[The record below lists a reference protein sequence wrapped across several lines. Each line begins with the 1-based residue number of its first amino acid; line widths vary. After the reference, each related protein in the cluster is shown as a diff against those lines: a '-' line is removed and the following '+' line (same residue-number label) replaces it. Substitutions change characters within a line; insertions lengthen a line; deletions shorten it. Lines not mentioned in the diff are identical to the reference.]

1 MLGFLSAQDNNQS
14 KTFFFQVFK
23 RTLFFF
29 PFLFLKYKYPDEH
42 SVDVISV
49 LCELGR
55 KLYFKRSRK
64 NWKFK
69 TINRDQWDSVHTSP
83 SYWAI
88 SCVTNVK
95 GKVYKMICLTRI
107 QVGGKKRLHFY
118 KCFLKFKIFLLFLV
132 HNEYSLCW
140 FTELSCRYGKFWG
153 ITTTKKYRNTV
164 SNNLSL
170 REKWKSAG

>member
-107 QVGGKKRLHFY
+107 QVRGEKKTS
-118 KCFLKFKIFLLFLV
+118 FLQMFSEIQNISFIPSTQWIFPMLIYWAFL
-132 HNEYSLCW
+132 
-140 FTELSCRYGKFWG
+140 
-153 ITTTKKYRNTV
+153 
-164 SNNLSL
+164 
-170 REKWKSAG
+170 